1 EARDAPAGRST
12 RTSRPPAGSSG
23 GPTQVEHSI
32 RRHCLGTR
40 DRLDGRVARV
50 RFLPQADESSF
61 GPYIG
66 MEKCCSTASDWNVG
80 IKARKGQPNRVFIA
94 GSELGALCAFQTGLV
109 VQLYSKNLLERRRA
123 ALEHVVLRVGAARVA
138 GAVATR
144 ARGDPRGENA
154 RPPRR

>member
-1 EARDAPAGRST
+1 
-12 RTSRPPAGSSG
+12 
-23 GPTQVEHSI
+23 
-32 RRHCLGTR
+32 
-40 DRLDGRVARV
+40 
-50 RFLPQADESSF
+50 
-61 GPYIG
+61 YIG

-154 RPPRR
+154 RPPRRSRRARGGRRLDAPVAREACGKDPAHSPRVRPTRC